1 MAVALCGTN
10 TRIIEGVLPCFFKGF
25 TALAEVDKVSAVMNW
40 KQHVVRRANVEDLDG
55 LRILWVRAHLQV
67 SDLEKRLTE
76 FQLVTTM
83 EGDLI
88 GAVGLHIDHRQG
100 RIHSEAFLRPED
112 AAEARPQLWE
122 RLQTLAR
129 NHGLIR
135 FWTREKAAF
144 WSEKGF
150 AEPSIEAL
158 ATLPQAFREGQGRW
172 LTLGLRDESAAAIS
186 VEKEFELFQQ
196 AQRASTEDLLARA
209 RQLKMVVIS
218 VVLLLAAAAMVAAV
232 LYLVRQNQPGRNPGR
247 PGRAAL
253 WEVGQPWQYLAK
265 WHSTVGTIVQGWGVK
280 MEPQLSRQSGPG
292 RLWHRGAGPV
302 RRGWRV
308 SS

>member
-1 MAVALCGTN
+1 
-10 TRIIEGVLPCFFKGF
+10 
-25 TALAEVDKVSAVMNW
+25 MNLN
-40 KQHVVRRANVEDLDG
+40 QLVVRRANVEDLDG

-100 RIHSEAFLRPED
+100 RIHSEAFLRAED
-112 AAEARPQLWE
+112 AAEARPQLWG

-135 FWTREKAAF
+135 FWTRERAAF
-144 WSEKGF
+144 WGEMGF
-150 AEPSIEAL
+150 AEPSGDAL

-172 LTLGLRDESAAAIS
+172 LTVGLRDESEAAIS

-209 RQLKMVVIS
+209 KQLKIVVIS
-218 VVLLLAAAAMVAAV
+218 VVLLLAAAAMLAAV
-232 LYLVRQNQPGRNPGR
+232 LYMVRQNQPGRSPVR

-253 WEVGQPWQYLAK
+253 WQAGQPWQYHAD
-265 WHSTVGTIVQGWGVK
+265 WEATVGKNVEGRGVK
-280 MEPQLSRQSGPG
+280 VGPRLNRQSGPG
-292 RLWHRGAGPV
+292 RLWHRGGGPV